1 MFLKDVVIRSSE
13 FPTRT
18 VYPFNLAVFQQ
29 SSRITFKTPVTF
41 FVGENGSGKST
52 LLTAITR
59 KCGIHIWQAKNG
71 RRVDQNPYEEALHH
85 FIDVRWEEG
94 PVPGSFFASQIFQ
107 NFSRILDEWA
117 AADPGLLEYFGGRSL
132 MTQSHGQSILSFF
145 RSRFQVRGIYFL
157 DEPETALS
165 PKSQIKLLGLLA
177 ELSRSGNAQFLVASH
192 SPILLA
198 CPDSRIYS
206 FDSVPVSTVAYEET
220 DYYRTYRDFLENRE
234 RFIRGGE

>member
-1 MFLKDVVIRSSE
+1 LPVLQKSGRIRFTS
-13 FPTRT
+13 
-18 VYPFNLAVFQQ
+18 
-29 SSRITFKTPVTF
+29 PVTL

-59 KCGIHIWQAKNG
+59 KCGIHIWQGKEG
-71 RRVDQNPYEEALHH
+71 RRVDQNPYEAALHRY
-85 FIDVRWEEG
+85 IEVRWNDG
-94 PVPGSFFASQIFQ
+94 PVPGSFFASQMFQ

-165 PKSQIKLLGLLA
+165 PKSQIELLQLLA
-177 ELSRSGNAQFLVASH
+177 ELSRTGNAQFLVASH

-198 CPDSRIYS
+198 CPDARIYS
-206 FDSVPVSTVAYEET
+206 FDSVPLETVAYEET
-220 DYYRTYRDFLENRE
+220 AYYRIYRDFLLNRE
-234 RFIRGGE
+234 RYLRRR